1 MKRNLY
7 IGLAA
12 FAALTL
18 SACQREAQI
27 DTTARK
33 VTITLTADKA
43 GDTRA
48 AANEGTDKVTYTWT
62 DEDIANLKLMSVTI
76 VGEGDNA
83 KENFEEVEKTTSLSS
98 DNRTLSITAT
108 VDAGT
113 VLRAAVASEW
123 TGSEGN
129 KDRKPR
135 QPKIQHPAA
144 DNFDPNADILVSED
158 VTAEGNLEEA
168 KLNFVRPVTVNKMTL
183 KGMVAGETV
192 SKVTITS
199 DKNMVG
205 YYQYDKAQMTAQ
217 HNDVTLQYDT
227 PLAVPSTGE
236 FPVYFTAMPSEGNTL
251 NLVVETSKDS
261 KNYRYV
267 LNGIGKINFTQ
278 GKFARFSVDLD
289 GCREENEN
297 KDYTGEWVIG
307 GTNATKALAATKLAS
322 GNYYPVADVT
332 IEGEVVTVPSSPE
345 DYKMTITRVTSGDYA
360 GLYTIVDAGGK
371 YLTAN
376 GGVGSNGSVQ
386 NYMTGLDAPEANS
399 YWSIAKAADGTYE
412 ILADKVADNLAKMM
426 CVNFTSPRVSCY
438 VLSTTQKKVTLY
450 PYAKVQVAEPP
461 ATGYQFQKVAAVTSG
476 KQYLIVAND
485 GSKLRAAKP
494 ITGTYGY
501 PTVDEVTDVN
511 DIITVAKMDNAFTFT
526 SESDGYTIKQSDN
539 RYWYLKGTYTSFNVD
554 AAPTEGQYFTVA
566 KNDDGTFKV
575 TNIAMSKYLQYS
587 VSHTSYGCYADEQG
601 VMPFLYEYIGEGG
614 TTPTTYAVNITTPTN
629 GTVTASKTTGIA
641 EGESVTITVAPAA
654 GYQLESLTVDGANVT
669 SSVADNK
676 YTFSMPAHDVAVGAT
691 FKAASTTVDF
701 TTIAQL
707 NGLVTETSA
716 TFNGKLTNAVVS
728 FVPAA
733 NTAIIKDAT
742 GSIMYFKS
750 SHGLKQGQTF
760 SGDITVKAVKYNG
773 LYSEITDLGSAA
785 FTGDGAVVE
794 PETVTIANLIGQ
806 YDKYQNAY
814 VKVLNLD
821 VVSKSGKN
829 INVTEGS
836 NSYVLYDQVGSVAA
850 NAGDVVD
857 WVVGTVTKYSTTEEI
872 KFWKAD
878 DIKITAG
885 STPSGDTYTLNGSLT
900 GGTNGYATESEIT
913 QNDVTWMV
921 MGNTNQ
927 SPWRLGGKNLDKVDR
942 TIYNTTALNMDVKKI
957 EIEHGT
963 ASGITV
969 NSMTVI
975 VASDAAFSSVVST
988 FTPTFAAGGKVTLD
1002 RPTGASW
1009 NNCYYKIV
1017 YNLTVEGDSNKFIQ
1031 FVGATFSG
1039 N

>member
-27 DTTARK
+27 DTTAQK

-62 DEDIANLKLMSVTI
+62 DTDIANLKLLAVTI
-76 VGEGDNA
+76 VGEGDAA

-158 VTAEGNLEEA
+158 VTATGNLEEA

-199 DKNMVG
+199 DKDLVG
-205 YYQYDKAQMTAQ
+205 YYQYDKAKMSAQ
-217 HNDVTLQYDT
+217 HKEVTLQYDT
-227 PLAVPSTGE
+227 PLAVSSTGE
-236 FPVYFTAMPSEGNTL
+236 FPVYFTAMPGQEHTL
-251 NLVVETSKDS
+251 GFVVETSKDT

-267 LNGIGKINFTQ
+267 LNGITPINFTQ
-278 GKFARFSVDLD
+278 GKFSRFSVDLD
-289 GCREENEN
+289 GYRQEIVDV
-297 KDYTGEWVIG
+297 DYTGEWVIG
-307 GTNATKALAATKLAS
+307 GTNGTKALAATAYS
-322 GNYYPVADVT
+322 TGNYYPVVEVEIDGDV
-332 IEGEVVTVPSSPE
+332 VKVPSSPE
-345 DYKMTITRVTSGDYA
+345 DYKMTVTRITSGDYA
-360 GLYTIVDAGGK
+360 GLYTIKDAGGK

-376 GGVGSNGSVQ
+376 TAANNS
-386 NYMTGLDAPEANS
+386 MKGLDAPEANS
-399 YWSIAKAADGTYE
+399 YWSIDKQADGTYE
-412 ILADKVADNLAKMM
+412 ILAVKVDDSKAKLM
-426 CVNFTSPRVSCY
+426 CVNFSSPRVSCY
-438 VLSTTQKKVTLY
+438 VLSTSQTKVTLY
-450 PYAKVQVAEPP
+450 PYDKIQVAEPP
-461 ATGYQFQKVAAVTSG
+461 TSGFQFQKVAAVTSG

-494 ITGTYGY
+494 ITGSYGY
-501 PTVDEVTDVN
+501 PTVDEVSDV
-511 DIITVAKMDNAFTFT
+511 DGIITVAKMDDAFTFT
-526 SESDGYTIKQSDN
+526 SETDGYTIKQSDN

-554 AAPTEGQYFTVA
+554 ATPSSGHYFTVA

-575 TNIAMSKYLQYS
+575 TNIAMTKYLQYS
-587 VSHTSYGCYADEQG
+587 VSHSSYGCYADEQG

-614 TTPTTYAVNITTPTN
+614 TTPTTYAVTIASDIAN

-641 EGESVTITVAPAA
+641 AGESVTLTVAPAA
-654 GYQLESLTVDGANVT
+654 SYQLETLTVDGANVT

-707 NGLVTETSA
+707 NALVTETSA
-716 TFNGKLTNAVVS
+716 TFNGKLTDAVVS
-728 FVPAA
+728 FVPQA

-742 GSIMYFKS
+742 GSILYYKS

-773 LYSEITDLGSAA
+773 LYSEVTDLGSAA
-785 FTGDGAVVE
+785 FTGDEAVVE
-794 PETVTIANLIGQ
+794 PEVVTIATLTGQ

-814 VKVLNLD
+814 VKVLNLN
-821 VVSKSGKN
+821 VVNKSGKN
-829 INVTEGS
+829 INVTEGT

-885 STPSGDTYTLNGSLT
+885 STPGDEGKYTLDGTLT
-900 GGTNGYATESEIT
+900 GGSNGYATESEIT

-921 MGNTNQ
+921 TGNTTV
-927 SPWRLGGKNLDKVDR
+927 SPWRLGGKSLDNVDR
-942 TIYNTTALNMDVKKI
+942 TIYSTTPLKMDVKKI

-963 ASGITV
+963 ASDVTV

-975 VASDAAFSSVVST
+975 VASDAEFSSVVSQL
-988 FTPTFAAGGKVTLD
+988 TPTFVESGKVTVTP
-1002 RPTGASW
+1002 PTGASW

-1017 YNLTVEGDSNKFIQ
+1017 YNITISATSNKYLQ
-1031 FVGATFSG
+1031 FMGATFSG